1 MRRSIR
7 TGLAVL
13 AVTGGVVATM
23 GSPAFAGKPLVFE
36 QGEFD
41 ETFVIPGGVGFC
53 DFDVQGR
60 DTGSFKTTVFFDRDG
75 ETRLAKNHANGT
87 TYWSLPD
94 GDVVAVDR
102 WVNNSFFE
110 LAPGSGP
117 ETPPL
122 SQTTVGNPWNV
133 HGGAGGVLVNDSG
146 RVVFD
151 GDGNIVSVNG
161 PHQALFGEFGDLCDA
176 LAASGGG

>member
-1 MRRSIR
+1 MRRKLVF
-7 TGLAVL
+7 GVAVGMMMAMAVPALAD
-13 AVTGGVVATM
+13 
-23 GSPAFAGKPLVFE
+23 KPLVFE

-41 ETFVIPGGVGFC
+41 VTFVIPGGVGVC
-53 DFDVQGR
+53 DFAIQGR
-60 DTGSFKTTVFFDRDG
+60 EMGSFVTTVFFDKDG
-75 ETRLAKNHANGT
+75 ETRSAKNHANGT

-94 GDVVAVDR
+94 GDTVAVDR
-102 WVNNSFFE
+102 WVNNTFFE

-151 GDGNIVSVNG
+151 GNGDIVSVNG
-161 PHQALFGEFGDLCDA
+161 PHQALFGDFGDLCDF
-176 LAASGGG
+176 LAPTVG